1 MITETKTQRGRTVL
15 TVETEEEFLEVFARM
30 DQDDSIEIDAPPELF
45 GKHGAFDSPE
55 EHGLLAEDD

>member
-1 MITETKTQRGRTVL
+1 MITETKTERGRTVL
-15 TVETEEEFLEVFARM
+15 TVETEEEFLEAFARM
-30 DQDDSIEIDAPPELF
+30 DQDDSIEIDVPPELL

>member
-1 MITETKTQRGRTVL
+1 MITEQKTDRGRTVL
-15 TVETEEEFLEVFARM
+15 TVETEQEFLEASARM

-45 GKHGAFDSPE
+45 GKHGAFDSAE